1 MSNRKSA
8 KFDPIDPKPN
18 SNSSWVL
25 LDCWAGLGLLA
36 SCEICGLP
44 EFQSINPLC

>member
-8 KFDPIDPKPN
+8 KLDPIDPKPN

-25 LDCWAGLGLLA
+25 LDGWAGLGWA
-36 SCEICGLP
+36 FGLRVR
-44 EFQSINPLC
+44 FVDFRSFSQ

>member
-25 LDCWAGLGLLA
+25 LDRWAGLGWAFWLRVRFVD
-36 SCEICGLP
+36 
-44 EFQSINPLC
+44 FQSASQ